1 MVNIKEQRLLYHLTS
16 VRNIPSI
23 LQHGLKPRS
32 MMGSTIISDVADQEI
47 LKSRQTHNLDS
58 YVPFHFFCKNPF
70 DGRVQKDR
78 QNEKFALIT
87 VQRSFAQNN
96 NWKIIPRHPLAGSL
110 PSILDYDDGFNQID
124 WDIMNTKDYHDTD
137 CKSVCMAEC
146 LSPGSVNISNFFK
159 IWVCCEESKAIIDG
173 YTSNVIVEVKN
184 GMFVST

>member
-1 MVNIKEQRLLYHLTS
+1 MVDIKEQKLLYHLTS
-16 VRNIPSI
+16 VCNIPSI

-47 LKSRQTHNLDS
+47 LKSRQTHDLAS

-78 QNEKFALIT
+78 PNEKFVLIT
-87 VQRSFAQNN
+87 VHRDFAKNN

-110 PSILDYDDGFNQID
+110 PSIFEYNVGFNQID
-124 WDIMNTKDYHDTD
+124 WNTMETKDYHDME

-146 LSPGSVNISNFFK
+146 LSPDIVYVSNFFK
-159 IWVCCEESKAIIDG
+159 IWVCCEESKAIVDSC
-173 YTSNVIVEVKN
+173 TTNVSVEVN
-184 GMFVST
+184 DRMFVST